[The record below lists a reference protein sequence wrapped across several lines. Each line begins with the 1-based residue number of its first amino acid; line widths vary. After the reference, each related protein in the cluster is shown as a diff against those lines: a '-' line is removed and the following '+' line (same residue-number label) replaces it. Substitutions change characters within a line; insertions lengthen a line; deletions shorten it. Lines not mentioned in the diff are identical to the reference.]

1 MGNLEELLLPL
12 LLVVLMKLI
21 FSVAAGGEEDPGAVV
36 RKDIREMKMNWRKI
50 LF

>member
-21 FSVAAGGEEDPGAVV
+21 FSVAAGGEEDPGVV